1 VLALMERDPFSGTP
15 PAHIRATVYEYRFTT
30 FEERRRTG
38 NWWKREMLGPWLPP
52 VSLKGR

>member
-1 VLALMERDPFSGTP
+1 MEQDPFSGTP